1 MKILSIIP
9 ARYASTRFPAK
20 ILAMIKGKTM
30 IQRVYEQAKQAHLLA
45 DVYVATDHEAIA
57 AEVSR
62 FGGKFVMTSPSHAS
76 GTDRCHEALAKINET
91 AAALQLPTYDYVINV
106 QGDEPF
112 IQPEQIDKLAKV
124 LVESAGKVELATM
137 ILQAQSPEDL
147 HNNSEVFVTFNT
159 AKEALYFSRFP
170 IPFQQKV
177 SKEKWFETHK
187 YYKHVGMYAYRVDI
201 LQKITKLL
209 VSDLETCESLEQLR
223 WLENGFKIKL
233 VETETDS
240 YCIDTQED
248 LERLLHKFA

>member
-1 MKILSIIP
+1 MKILGIIP

-20 ILAMIKGKTM
+20 VLAMIKGKTM
-30 IQRVYEQAKQAHLLA
+30 IERVYEQAKQANWLA
-45 DVYVATDHEAIA
+45 EVYVATDHEAIA

-62 FGGKFVMTSPSHAS
+62 FGGKFVITSPTHAS
-76 GTDRCHEALAKINET
+76 GTDRCHEALAKINAER
-91 AAALQLPTYDYVINV
+91 ANLQLPPYDYVINV

-124 LVESAGKVELATM
+124 LVESEGKVELATM

-147 HNNSEVFVTFNT
+147 HNNSEVFVTFNI

-201 LQKITKLL
+201 LQKITKLS

-248 LERLLHKFA
+248 LERLLDKFA